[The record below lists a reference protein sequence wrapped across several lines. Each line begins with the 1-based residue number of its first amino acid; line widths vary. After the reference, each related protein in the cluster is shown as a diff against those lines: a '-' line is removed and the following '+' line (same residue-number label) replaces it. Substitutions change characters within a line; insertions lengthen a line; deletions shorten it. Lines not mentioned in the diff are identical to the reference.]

1 MVASADTD
9 AAVGVGASGAGVEA
23 DVEADAEADADAND
37 DANVKK
43 ELSSRHSSMAFGE
56 EEKQVEREV
65 GATDE
70 DTNANV
76 QPHVDGPVK
85 AAALEN
91 HM

>member
-9 AAVGVGASGAGVEA
+9 AIVGVGAAG
-23 DVEADAEADADAND
+23 ADAEAEADAAHAEY

-43 ELSSRHSSMAFGE
+43 DLSSRHSSMAFAE
-56 EEKQVEREV
+56 EEKQAEKEV

-70 DTNANV
+70 DTMANI
-76 QPHVDGPVK
+76 QPHVEGPVK

-91 HM
+91 FM